1 MPTIQ
6 TINGWYYVVRPV
18 RGGQFLLTPLLA
30 GPPAANSNNYGA
42 YYNNMTSMDVQLAQP
57 DLDYLNQMMLPN
69 PVMLNEAPGSQYI
82 IDSMITTAQ
91 NVQNIASSHQEVLYN
106 LDETFTPNNLTPQ
119 SHTFPSGDWSENTDK
134 ENM

>member
-1 MPTIQ
+1 
-6 TINGWYYVVRPV
+6 
-18 RGGQFLLTPLLA
+18 
-30 GPPAANSNNYGA
+30 
-42 YYNNMTSMDVQLAQP
+42 MDVQLAQP

-82 IDSMITTAQ
+82 IDSIITMAQ

>member
-1 MPTIQ
+1 
-6 TINGWYYVVRPV
+6 VVRPV

>member
-82 IDSMITTAQ
+82 IDSIITMAQ